1 VLSFGDVMDV
11 YQVVLLFVL
20 MHDIFLCSGV
30 IGICATHSENE
41 LKDSC
46 FYDECSNP

>member
-1 VLSFGDVMDV
+1 MLSFGDVMLF

-20 MHDIFLCSGV
+20 IDDIVLCSGV
-30 IGICATHSENE
+30 IGICATHSDNE

-46 FYDECSNP
+46 LYDECSNP